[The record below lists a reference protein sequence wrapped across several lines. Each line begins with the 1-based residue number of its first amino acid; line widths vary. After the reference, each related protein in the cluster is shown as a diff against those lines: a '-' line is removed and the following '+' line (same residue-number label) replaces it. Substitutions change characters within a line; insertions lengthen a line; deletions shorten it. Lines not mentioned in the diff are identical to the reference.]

1 MTNELPILTV
11 TQINNQIKEVLQ
23 ATFRTVCVEGEISNI
38 TFQSSGHIYLTLK
51 DENCQI
57 SSCMWRSSTGS
68 LNFRP
73 KTGDKVRCFGYISSY
88 PQRGNYQLIINRMEM
103 AGLGDVLLML
113 EKRKKKLDSEGL
125 FSPNHKKKLPFFP
138 KRIGV
143 VTSPTGAA
151 FRDICQTTMGRN
163 PHTQIILFPA
173 LVQGEGA
180 AATICKMIEIANF
193 YKMVDILIVGRGG
206 GSMEDLLPFSEE
218 NVVRAIFNS
227 EIPVISAVGHEIDWS
242 LADFVSDVRAATPT
256 QAAEIAVPVY
266 SEVIQKIQ
274 WYKNDIYNSV
284 YQNVHNKLLMV
295 KSFNPENLEMQF
307 RSLEQPYL
315 SRFENAKREIIENIK
330 EKIKDLKQ
338 EISNHITILEG
349 ASPST
354 IFDRGY
360 SMVKDV
366 KTGQIIRD
374 GNAIKSGIEIEITP
388 AKGKFT
394 AITK

>member
-113 EKRKKKLDSEGL
+113 EERKKKLDSEGL

-143 VTSPTGAA
+143 ITSPTGAA

-307 RSLEQPYL
+307 RSIEQPYL